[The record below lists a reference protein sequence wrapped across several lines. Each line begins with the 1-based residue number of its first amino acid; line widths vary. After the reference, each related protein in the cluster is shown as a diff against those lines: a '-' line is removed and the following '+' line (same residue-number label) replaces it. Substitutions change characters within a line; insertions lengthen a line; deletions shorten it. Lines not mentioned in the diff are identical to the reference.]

1 MDLLCFDKI
10 PISILPSCENPDL
23 ILISKEITFW
33 SSIDLSAPWFI
44 HLLFNLEKHYKC
56 LKKANQ
62 FKDKKKVCKAISKDP
77 VFNSDDTDELTLN
90 LALMNIDVFRL
101 IITVLQHICARQ
113 SKESIIIRKGIY
125 VFYAYIYYYFTSYDE
140 DAIIQSIRNNLPS
153 NVQIVTIEEAFQE
166 FNQKFSFVE
175 KGSEDYSF
183 ILDDGDDEEEFL
195 NVDSGFDLVDDYEDE
210 IICSVDLD
218 QTITDDKQIQPSSSS
233 SSSSFSSSL
242 PFSSQSVPS
251 YENFDAAEDYKTI
264 FLKNCKKK
272 LPVPKFIIKVPWTQ
286 ALEIVADRSALH
298 IEKGMAFLNYTQV
311 ATWMEGRWNKAVSQW
326 MLWDSENIIQP
337 HFSKAKEMFSSV
349 DIRPPGTSMQAH
361 QDSIHQR
368 DNRAIY
374 TPLINAM
381 KTSLFTSLL
390 DSRDTDSV
398 VSYVYDQ
405 MIQDIFAVKKKKK
418 DESDMNRSTFVS
430 DILDEEELVY
440 HPSPFSATGKLMA
453 DYGCIM
459 PPCIRNLAE
468 KHIAHR
474 THLIFQE
481 RFTFFC
487 WAFKVSIPLE
497 IVNAFWYEMVDNDIN
512 LPEREKRQ
520 VKHVPSQIYKSQQQK
535 KNSND
540 SFKFFK
546 CETMQTKKLC
556 PISSIGDI
564 EDIGT
569 LKDACG
575 NHIYNNFKTKPRNIL
590 SLPGKYKS
598 RWRPTVVTAVLIKIN
613 Q

>member
-62 FKDKKKVCKAISKDP
+62 FKDRKKVCKAISKDSA
-77 VFNSDDTDELTLN
+77 FNSDDTDELTLN

-140 DAIIQSIRNNLPS
+140 DAIVQSILSNLPS
-153 NVQIVTIEEAFQE
+153 NVQIVTIEEAFQK
-166 FNQKFSFVE
+166 FNRKFSLVE
-175 KGSEDYSF
+175 KQSEDFYF
-183 ILDDGDDEEEFL
+183 TLNDDDNEEFL
-195 NVDSGFDLVDDYEDE
+195 MVDSGFDLVDDYEDQ
-210 IICSVDLD
+210 IVCDVGLK
-218 QTITDDKQIQPSSSS
+218 DDRETQNDAQPLSLSLSSSTSTATTS
-233 SSSSFSSSL
+233 SVQDISF
-242 PFSSQSVPS
+242 
-251 YENFDAAEDYKTI
+251 YENFDAAEEYRSI

-286 ALEIVADRSALH
+286 ALEMVANRSALH
-298 IEKGMAFLNYTQV
+298 IEKGMAFLNYTQI

-337 HFSKAKEMFSSV
+337 HLSKAKEMFSSV
-349 DIRPPGTSMQAH
+349 DVRPPGTSMQSH
-361 QDSIHQR
+361 QDSMHQR

-418 DESDMNRSTFVS
+418 DESNTDNSTFVS

-440 HPSPFSATGKLMA
+440 HPNSFSATGKLMA

-468 KHIAHR
+468 KHIAHK
-474 THLIFQE
+474 THLLFQE
-481 RFTFFC
+481 RFAFFC
-487 WAFKVSIPLE
+487 WTFKVSIPLE

-535 KNSND
+535 KNSDD

-613 Q
+613 QQ